1 MKVILVAVILVVSC
15 DLSYTA
21 GILGMP
27 DLESLL
33 KLNTSQLNA
42 FTSLNN
48 NDTLNALLASL
59 GNGTTDDVKDMMDVM
74 NNLSNSPL
82 NTSSLPN
89 PLNSSQTLTP
99 PNLTAPGT
107 NDLAGLLSSLENG
120 GNTGLDLSNLL
131 NSTNP
136 AQTSPDLAGLLN
148 SLGNGGGSSGLNL
161 GNLLDSTNPAQ
172 TAPDLAGLLSSL
184 GNGGGSTGLNLGNL
198 LNSTNPAS
206 QAGLANLFSSLQ
218 KPMTPQNLQNIGNIF
233 QNLGLNGQNGGF
245 TFGPTQ
251 NALLQTMATFL
262 GITPS
267 DQKILEE
274 FFKNVA
280 VGKYTPLDLLDP
292 YSEARPAVNV
302 YMQFV
307 GKQTEAAV
315 RNMFETTLLLLFL
328 LPHF

>member
-89 PLNSSQTLTP
+89 SLNSSQTLTP

-107 NDLAGLLSSLENG
+107 NDLAGLLSSLGNG

-131 NSTNP
+131 N
-136 AQTSPDLAGLLN
+136 
-148 SLGNGGGSSGLNL
+148 
-161 GNLLDSTNPAQ
+161 STNPAQ